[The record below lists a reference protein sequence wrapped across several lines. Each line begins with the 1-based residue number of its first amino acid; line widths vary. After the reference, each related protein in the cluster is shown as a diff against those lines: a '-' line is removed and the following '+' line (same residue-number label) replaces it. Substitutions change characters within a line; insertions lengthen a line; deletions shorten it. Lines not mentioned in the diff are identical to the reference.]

1 MFAVLHFFD
10 DNTIECV
17 PASWLDGD
25 YCYWPAS
32 SATTKIQKMSLPDK
46 KKWRKYRY
54 YEDYETARK
63 YNKRALDTSNVETQ
77 SEGESKN
84 RKQLVP
90 SRFLSDS
97 EIDSEGEC
105 VPSPPKKHQL
115 RQC

>member
-1 MFAVLHFFD
+1 M
-10 DNTIECV
+10 C
-17 PASWLDGD
+17 ASIMVGWD
-25 YCYWPAS
+25 
-32 SATTKIQKMSLPDK
+32 
-46 KKWRKYRY
+46 

-77 SEGESKN
+77 SEGESKK

-90 SRFLSDS
+90 SRFLSDT
-97 EIDSEGEC
+97 ETDSEGEC

>member
-1 MFAVLHFFD
+1 MFAVLHFFY

-17 PASWLDGD
+17 PASWLDGIMRIMKL
-25 YCYWPAS
+25 PES
-32 SATTKIQKMSLPDK
+32 TTREL
-46 KKWRKYRY
+46 W
-54 YEDYETARK
+54 TV
-63 YNKRALDTSNVETQ
+63 SNVETQ
-77 SEGESKN
+77 SEGESKK

-90 SRFLSDS
+90 SRFLSDT